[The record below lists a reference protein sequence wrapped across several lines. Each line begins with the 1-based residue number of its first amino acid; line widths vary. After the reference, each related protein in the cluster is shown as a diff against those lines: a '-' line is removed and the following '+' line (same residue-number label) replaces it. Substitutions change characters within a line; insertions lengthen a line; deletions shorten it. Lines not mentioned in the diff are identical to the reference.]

1 MGLVE
6 KNPDYR
12 YCWIRYYYSAW
23 IENPPDAALLNRL
36 FLMAVEM
43 KKVLVEVYSLLIL
56 LRSYCDDERLQ
67 RRRLR
72 LLPPPF
78 QPTAQKA
85 SAFRRSASQNR
96 IEVRPWVEVKIGK
109 RLKQLQLMLKK
120 LSEVVREDLYLEPYL
135 WVSPRLDP
143 AAVQRSLRE
152 MRGIFW
158 FLLDD
163 DDDFEGLK

>member
-1 MGLVE
+1 
-6 KNPDYR
+6 
-12 YCWIRYYYSAW
+12 
-23 IENPPDAALLNRL
+23 
-36 FLMAVEM
+36 MAVEM
-43 KKVLVEVYSLLIL
+43 TKVLVEVYSLLI
-56 LRSYCDDERLQ
+56 RSYCDDERLQ

-72 LLPPPF
+72 PLPPPF
-78 QPTAQKA
+78 QPKARKA

-96 IEVRPWVEVKIGK
+96 IEVRPWVRVKIGK

-120 LSEVVREDLYLEPYL
+120 LSAVVVVREDLYLEPYL